1 MCNEMKVSMGNRIK
15 QTSPALAALFLA
27 TAALPATAAEEDTWK
42 FEFTPYLWA
51 AGLDADVTIANR
63 SAEVDASFSDILDNL
78 DMTAAFLATAQYNS
92 WVTWLQVDYLD
103 LSTDLSRGPV
113 SGSLESE
120 MTMSTFGF
128 GYQFQGWTPGQT
140 FDVLL
145 GVRNLRLE
153 NKLKLDTLGDFSGDR
168 NITDPV
174 IIVRPSIQLS
184 EHWRFN
190 PTLSYG
196 TGGDSERTYELQ
208 PQFQYQAWKNGAFR
222 FGYRKVDYDIE
233 SNSGN
238 TFDGAFEGPFI
249 GFGMTFGSAPKS
261 AVTALPEAVPAP
273 LSAPIAAPPR
283 DADGDGVPDGKDQCP
298 NTPRGEQV
306 DTIGCGFD
314 IRVEAWFASDSTV
327 IQPESYG
334 ELDRAVD
341 LLKRVPTMH
350 GVIEGHTDS
359 TASDAYNQALSER
372 RAVAVSNYLVE
383 QGIDASRVP
392 ARGYGE
398 SQPIADNATPEGRAQ
413 NRRVVL
419 RRSDTMN

>member
-1 MCNEMKVSMGNRIK
+1 MCGESKKSLNDRARK
-15 QTSPALAALFLA
+15 TTPALTALCLA
-27 TAALPATAAEEDTWK
+27 TFMVPAMAGEEDTWK
-42 FEFTPYLWA
+42 VEFTPYVWA

-63 SAEVDASFSDILDNL
+63 TANVDASFSDLLDNL
-78 DMTAAFLATAQYNS
+78 DMAAAFLATAQYNS

-103 LSTDLSRGPV
+103 MSTDFSKGPA
-113 SGSLESE
+113 SGSVDTE

-128 GYQFQGWTPGQT
+128 GYQFQGWKPGQT

-145 GVRNLRLE
+145 GVRNLKLD
-153 NKLKLDTLGDFSGDR
+153 NKLKLGALGEFGSDR
-168 NITDPV
+168 SITDPV
-174 IIVRPSIQLS
+174 IIVRPSIPLS

-196 TGGDSERTYELQ
+196 TGGDSEKTYELQ

-222 FGYRKVDYDIE
+222 FGYRKVGYDIE
-233 SNSGN
+233 SSRGN

-261 AVTALPEAVPAP
+261 QVAALAEPAP
-273 LSAPIAAPPR
+273 APAPVISPPL
-283 DADGDGVPDGKDQCP
+283 DTDGDGVPDEKDQCP
-298 NTPRGEQV
+298 NTPRGEPV
-306 DTIGCGFD
+306 DSMGCGFN
-314 IRVEAWFASDSTV
+314 IRVEALFAVDSAA
-327 IQPESYG
+327 IKPESFG

-341 LLKRVPTMH
+341 LLKRVPTMR

-359 TASDAYNQALSER
+359 TGSDAYNQALSER
-372 RAVAVSNYLVE
+372 RAAAVSDYLVAH
-383 QGIDASRVP
+383 GIDASRVP
-392 ARGYGE
+392 ATGFGE

-419 RRSDTMN
+419 RRSDKMN

>member
-1 MCNEMKVSMGNRIK
+1 MCGESKRSLNDRARK
-15 QTSPALAALFLA
+15 TTPALTALCLA
-27 TAALPATAAEEDTWK
+27 TFMVPAMAGEEDTWK
-42 FEFTPYLWA
+42 VEFTPYVWA

-63 SAEVDASFSDILDNL
+63 TANVDASFSDLLDNL
-78 DMTAAFLATAQYNS
+78 DMAAAFLATAQYNS

-103 LSTDLSRGPV
+103 MSTDFSKGPA
-113 SGSLESE
+113 SGSVDTE

-128 GYQFQGWTPGQT
+128 GYQFQGWKPGQT

-145 GVRNLRLE
+145 GVRNLKLD
-153 NKLKLDTLGDFSGDR
+153 NKLKMGVLGEFSSDR
-168 NITDPV
+168 SITDPV
-174 IIVRPSIQLS
+174 VIVRPSIPLS

-196 TGGDSERTYELQ
+196 TGGDSEKTYELQ

-222 FGYRKVDYDIE
+222 FGYRKVGYDIE
-233 SNSGN
+233 SSRGN

-261 AVTALPEAVPAP
+261 QVAALAEPAP
-273 LSAPIAAPPR
+273 APAPVISPPL
-283 DADGDGVPDGKDQCP
+283 DTDGDGVPDEKDQCP
-298 NTPRGEQV
+298 NTPRGEHV
-306 DTIGCGFD
+306 DSMGCGFN
-314 IRVEAWFASDSTV
+314 IRVEALFAVDSAA
-327 IQPESYG
+327 IKPESFG

-341 LLKRVPTMH
+341 LLKRVPTMR

-359 TASDAYNQALSER
+359 TGSDAYNQALSER
-372 RAVAVSNYLVE
+372 RAAAVSDYLVAH
-383 QGIDASRVP
+383 GIDASRVP
-392 ARGYGE
+392 ATGFGE

-419 RRSDTMN
+419 RRSDKMN